1 MVWQARISRR
11 RCRAVR
17 DLAGDACMAS
27 RRMLASM
34 VSTETGRSRPGIEGN
49 GHSPWRLVGA
59 ITLTDIASRRSL
71 ARERMRRHRRRRE
84 AGQQCVTLTLHEYQ
98 VLALVACGFLGRD
111 QQQNREA
118 VADALR
124 AYLSEWAMPP
134 LE

>member
-11 RCRAVR
+11 RCCAVR

-27 RRMLASM
+27 RRMLASL

-49 GHSPWRLVGA
+49 GHNPWRLVGA

-98 VLALVACGFLGRD
+98 VWALVACGFLGRD